1 MQIKWSNKI
10 LFFSEE
16 IISGPKHEC
25 FSWKKLQ
32 ILIFCNSLVQ
42 EFLLE
47 SRIPSK
53 VYVGGGSQEL
63 GPRYNYQDRRLTQ
76 FISKILN
83 VGLRCEAFLLQNLKN
98 EINLQKLYSKLKIRQ
113 IKCV

>member
-10 LFFSEE
+10 FFSEE

-83 VGLRCEAFLLQNLKN
+83 VELRCEVFLLQNLKKTKS
-98 EINLQKLYSKLKIRQ
+98 ICKICTASY
-113 IKCV
+113 K

>member
-1 MQIKWSNKI
+1 M
-10 LFFSEE
+10 
-16 IISGPKHEC
+16 
-25 FSWKKLQ
+25 
-32 ILIFCNSLVQ
+32 Q

-47 SRIPSK
+47 SQIPSK

-83 VGLRCEAFLLQNLKN
+83 VGLRCEVFLLQNLKKRN
-98 EINLQKLYSKLKIRQ
+98 QFAKTIQQVTNKTNKMCLK
-113 IKCV
+113 